1 MAPTS
6 DFISFTYPPSFPSN
20 PTCFLCL
27 RLRGKNCPLK
37 QIFELSQISNCSYHK
52 AGTAACYSRPLVFLD
67 NKNSFKKITRPL
79 GQAGSWNQ
87 TNQKKVWAKP
97 SYDVIARCSNSCLRI
112 YFVILSPTAV
122 LHHRLISLTYPDQV
136 PGWTSRQPQRYPKK
150 LFFLGKLPPANPAAR
165 SRLRYSSA
173 PTQVRKGEKNSP
185 FPPSIPKDTFAWS
198 ETFPPT
204 ARTGLEAIGGT
215 DKGLHS
221 ILMKCH
227 FRCAGENTERAS
239 EGVVCHHLNPASR
252 SNKTVMLAP
261 ARIVT
266 CH

>member
-1 MAPTS
+1 MSSYLFCNPLPHS
-6 DFISFTYPPSFPSN
+6 RPPSPSHFAHIPRSGTPGGLLANLSVIQKCSFFSANCLERN
-20 PTCFLCL
+20 P
-27 RLRGKNCPLK
+27 
-37 QIFELSQISNCSYHK
+37 S
-52 AGTAACYSRPLVFLD
+52 
-67 NKNSFKKITRPL
+67 
-79 GQAGSWNQ
+79 
-87 TNQKKVWAKP
+87 
-97 SYDVIARCSNSCLRI
+97 
-112 YFVILSPTAV
+112 
-122 LHHRLISLTYPDQV
+122 
-136 PGWTSRQPQRYPKK
+136 
-150 LFFLGKLPPANPAAR
+150 AR

>member
-1 MAPTS
+1 M
-6 DFISFTYPPSFPSN
+6 
-20 PTCFLCL
+20 
-27 RLRGKNCPLK
+27 
-37 QIFELSQISNCSYHK
+37 
-52 AGTAACYSRPLVFLD
+52 
-67 NKNSFKKITRPL
+67 
-79 GQAGSWNQ
+79 
-87 TNQKKVWAKP
+87 WAKP

-136 PGWTSRQPQRYPKK
+136 PRVDFSPTSALSKKALFSRQIASSEIHLPDRGWDIRPPQ
-150 LFFLGKLPPANPAAR
+150 
-165 SRLRYSSA
+165 
-173 PTQVRKGEKNSP
+173 QVRKGGKKSP

>member
-1 MAPTS
+1 MSSYLFCNPLPHSRPPSPSHFAHLPRSGTRVDFSPTS
-6 DFISFTYPPSFPSN
+6 ALSKNALFSRQIASSESSCQIEAEIFVRPNTSQK
-20 PTCFLCL
+20 
-27 RLRGKNCPLK
+27 RGKK
-37 QIFELSQISNCSYHK
+37 
-52 AGTAACYSRPLVFLD
+52 
-67 NKNSFKKITRPL
+67 
-79 GQAGSWNQ
+79 
-87 TNQKKVWAKP
+87 
-97 SYDVIARCSNSCLRI
+97 
-112 YFVILSPTAV
+112 
-122 LHHRLISLTYPDQV
+122 
-136 PGWTSRQPQRYPKK
+136 
-150 LFFLGKLPPANPAAR
+150 
-165 SRLRYSSA
+165 
-173 PTQVRKGEKNSP
+173 SP